1 MFLQKT
7 WFKLLWGPDFQV
19 AILVKFKE
27 PLELMGVPG
36 SPYTRKM
43 LALLRY
49 RRIAYRFIP
58 SSRHTS
64 EGTNDRFRE
73 RPQPKVALL
82 PTFYAQDDSGQ
93 EVALCDS
100 TPLIREFEKTFP
112 GRDVVPD
119 NQALAFL
126 DYLLE
131 DYADEWLTKAMFH
144 YRWSYE
150 PDIYKAGQILAR
162 WTNITSPEEAILEKS
177 KYITE
182 KQISRLRYV
191 GSNETTRDTIE
202 ESFIRFIDLLNNHFC
217 QMPFLLGERPSACDF
232 AVYGQLTCLAL
243 FDPTPQD
250 IILKQAP
257 RVHAWT
263 EVMED
268 LSGFE
273 TLPNDWI
280 STSSFPETL
289 KNIFKEIG
297 EVYVPYLLANEQSV
311 LNKTNLMETEIGGRP
326 WQQEPFQ
333 YQVKCL
339 RWIRDIYDELNEESK
354 KDVKHCLTGSKTER
368 LFG

>member
-1 MFLQKT
+1 
-7 WFKLLWGPDFQV
+7 
-19 AILVKFKE
+19 
-27 PLELMGVPG
+27 MGVPG

-49 RRIAYRFIP
+49 RRIAYRLIP

-64 EGTNDRFRE
+64 ETASGRFRE
-73 RPQPKVALL
+73 RPQPHIALL
-82 PTFYAQDDSGQ
+82 PTFYAMDDSEQ
-93 EVALCDS
+93 EVAICDS
-100 TPLIREFEKTFP
+100 TPLIREFEKAFSD
-112 GRDVVPD
+112 RNVIPD

-131 DYADEWLTKAMFH
+131 DFADEWLTKAMFH

-280 STSSFPETL
+280 STSFLPETL

-354 KDVKHCLTGSKTER
+354 KDVKHCLTGSNTER

>member
-1 MFLQKT
+1 
-7 WFKLLWGPDFQV
+7 
-19 AILVKFKE
+19 
-27 PLELMGVPG
+27 
-36 SPYTRKM
+36 
-43 LALLRY
+43 
-49 RRIAYRFIP
+49 
-58 SSRHTS
+58 
-64 EGTNDRFRE
+64 
-73 RPQPKVALL
+73 
-82 PTFYAQDDSGQ
+82 
-93 EVALCDS
+93 
-100 TPLIREFEKTFP
+100 
-112 GRDVVPD
+112 
-119 NQALAFL
+119 
-126 DYLLE
+126 
-131 DYADEWLTKAMFH
+131 MFH

>member
-1 MFLQKT
+1 
-7 WFKLLWGPDFQV
+7 
-19 AILVKFKE
+19 
-27 PLELMGVPG
+27 MGVPG

-49 RRIAYRFIP
+49 RRIAYRLIP

-64 EGTNDRFRE
+64 ETDNGRFRE
-73 RPQPKVALL
+73 RPQPHVALL
-82 PTFYAQDDSGQ
+82 PTFYALDDTGQ
-93 EVALCDS
+93 EIAICDS
-100 TPLIREFEKTFP
+100 TPLIREFEKTFS
-112 GRDVVPD
+112 GRNVIPD
-119 NQALAFL
+119 NPALAFL

-150 PDIYKAGQILAR
+150 PDISKAGQILAR
-162 WTNITSPEEAILEKS
+162 WTNITSSDEAISGKS
-177 KYITE
+177 KYITD
-182 KQISRLRYV
+182 KQISRLSYV
-191 GSNETTRDTIE
+191 GSNEITCDTIE
-202 ESFIRFIDLLNNHFC
+202 ESFTRFIDLLNKHFC

-243 FDPTPQD
+243 FDPTPQG
-250 IILKQAP
+250 IILKRAP

-273 TLPNDWI
+273 LLPNDWI
-280 STSSFPETL
+280 TINPFPESL
-289 KNIFKEIG
+289 KNIFEEIG
-297 EVYVPYLLANEQSV
+297 QVYAPYLLANEQSV
-311 LNKTNLMETEIGGRP
+311 RNKTKLMETVIGGRP
-326 WQQEPFQ
+326 WQQMPFQ

-339 RWIRDIYDELNEESK
+339 RWIREKFTELSEESK
-354 KDVKHCLTGSKTER
+354 KDVQNCLAGSNIER

>member
-1 MFLQKT
+1 
-7 WFKLLWGPDFQV
+7 
-19 AILVKFKE
+19 
-27 PLELMGVPG
+27 MGVPG

-49 RRIAYRFIP
+49 RRIAYRLIP

-64 EGTNDRFRE
+64 ETTNGRFRE

-82 PTFYAQDDSGQ
+82 PTFYAHDDSGQ

-100 TPLIREFEKTFP
+100 TPLIREFENTFP
-112 GRDVVPD
+112 GRNVVPD

-131 DYADEWLTKAMFH
+131 DFADEWLTKAMFH

>member
-1 MFLQKT
+1 M
-7 WFKLLWGPDFQV
+7 
-19 AILVKFKE
+19 VKFKE

-49 RRIAYRFIP
+49 RRIAYRLIP

-64 EGTNDRFRE
+64 ETDNGRFRE
-73 RPQPKVALL
+73 RPQPHVALL
-82 PTFYAQDDSGQ
+82 PTFYAVDDTGQ
-93 EVALCDS
+93 EIAICDS
-100 TPLIREFEKTFP
+100 TPLIREFEKTFS
-112 GRDVVPD
+112 GRNVIPD
-119 NQALAFL
+119 NPALAFL

-150 PDIYKAGQILAR
+150 PDISKAGQILAR
-162 WTNITSPEEAILEKS
+162 WTNITSSDEAISGKS
-177 KYITE
+177 KYITD

-191 GSNETTRDTIE
+191 GSNEITCDTIE
-202 ESFIRFIDLLNNHFC
+202 ESFIRFIDLLNKHFC

-232 AVYGQLTCLAL
+232 AIYGQLTCLAL
-243 FDPTPQD
+243 FDPTPQG
-250 IILKQAP
+250 IILKRAP

-273 TLPNDWI
+273 LLPNDWI
-280 STSSFPETL
+280 TINPFPESL
-289 KNIFKEIG
+289 KNIFEEIG
-297 EVYVPYLLANEQSV
+297 QVYVPYLLANEQSV
-311 LNKTNLMETEIGGRP
+311 RNKTKLMETEIGGRP
-326 WQQEPFQ
+326 WQQKPFQ

-339 RWIRDIYDELNEESK
+339 RWIREKFTELNEESK
-354 KDVKHCLTGSKTER
+354 KDVQNCLAGSNIER

>member
-1 MFLQKT
+1 
-7 WFKLLWGPDFQV
+7 
-19 AILVKFKE
+19 
-27 PLELMGVPG
+27 MGVPG

-64 EGTNDRFRE
+64 EGTTDRFRE

-82 PTFYAQDDSGQ
+82 PTFYAHDDSGQ

-100 TPLIREFEKTFP
+100 TPLIREFDKTFP
-112 GRDVVPD
+112 GRNVVPD

-202 ESFIRFIDLLNNHFC
+202 ESFIRFIDLLNDHFC

-280 STSSFPETL
+280 STSFLPETL

-339 RWIRDIYDELNEESK
+339 GSIRDIYDKLNEEGK
-354 KDVKHCLTGSKTER
+354 KDVKHCLTGSNTER

>member
-1 MFLQKT
+1 
-7 WFKLLWGPDFQV
+7 
-19 AILVKFKE
+19 
-27 PLELMGVPG
+27 MGVPG

-82 PTFYAQDDSGQ
+82 PTFYTQDDSGQ

-112 GRDVVPD
+112 GRNVVPD

-273 TLPNDWI
+273 TLPDDWI
-280 STSSFPETL
+280 GTSSFPETL

-333 YQVKCL
+333 YQAKCL
-339 RWIRDIYDELNEESK
+339 RWIREIYDGLNEESK
-354 KDVKHCLTGSKTER
+354 KDVRQCLTGSNTER

>member
-1 MFLQKT
+1 
-7 WFKLLWGPDFQV
+7 
-19 AILVKFKE
+19 
-27 PLELMGVPG
+27 MGVPG

-49 RRIAYRFIP
+49 RRIAYRLIP

-64 EGTNDRFRE
+64 ETANGRFRE

-82 PTFYAQDDSGQ
+82 PTFYAHDDSGQ

-112 GRDVVPD
+112 GRNVVPD
-119 NQALAFL
+119 NQALALL

-202 ESFIRFIDLLNNHFC
+202 ESFIRFIDLLNSHF
-217 QMPFLLGERPSACDF
+217 
-232 AVYGQLTCLAL
+232 
-243 FDPTPQD
+243 
-250 IILKQAP
+250 
-257 RVHAWT
+257 
-263 EVMED
+263 
-268 LSGFE
+268 
-273 TLPNDWI
+273 
-280 STSSFPETL
+280 
-289 KNIFKEIG
+289 
-297 EVYVPYLLANEQSV
+297 
-311 LNKTNLMETEIGGRP
+311 
-326 WQQEPFQ
+326 
-333 YQVKCL
+333 
-339 RWIRDIYDELNEESK
+339 
-354 KDVKHCLTGSKTER
+354 
-368 LFG
+368 

>member
-1 MFLQKT
+1 M
-7 WFKLLWGPDFQV
+7 
-19 AILVKFKE
+19 VKFKE

-49 RRIAYRFIP
+49 RRIAYRLIP

-64 EGTNDRFRE
+64 ETDNGRFRE
-73 RPQPKVALL
+73 RPQPHVALL
-82 PTFYAQDDSGQ
+82 PTFYAVDDTGQ
-93 EVALCDS
+93 EIAICDS
-100 TPLIREFEKTFP
+100 TPLIREFEKTFS
-112 GRDVVPD
+112 GRNVIPD
-119 NQALAFL
+119 NPALAFL

-150 PDIYKAGQILAR
+150 PDISKAGQILAR
-162 WTNITSPEEAILEKS
+162 WTNITSSDEAISGKS
-177 KYITE
+177 KYITD

-191 GSNETTRDTIE
+191 GSNEITCDTIE
-202 ESFIRFIDLLNNHFC
+202 ESFTRFIDLLNKHFC
-217 QMPFLLGERPSACDF
+217 QMPFLLGERPSACDV
-232 AVYGQLTCLAL
+232 AIYGQLTCLAL
-243 FDPTPQD
+243 FYPTPQG
-250 IILKQAP
+250 IILKRAP

-273 TLPNDWI
+273 LLPNDWI
-280 STSSFPETL
+280 TINPFPESL
-289 KNIFKEIG
+289 KNIFEEIG
-297 EVYVPYLLANEQSV
+297 QVYVPYLLANEQSV
-311 LNKTNLMETEIGGRP
+311 RNKTKLMETEIGGRP
-326 WQQEPFQ
+326 WQQKPFQ

-339 RWIRDIYDELNEESK
+339 RWIREKFTELNEESK
-354 KDVKHCLTGSKTER
+354 KDVQNCLAGSNIER

>member
-1 MFLQKT
+1 
-7 WFKLLWGPDFQV
+7 
-19 AILVKFKE
+19 
-27 PLELMGVPG
+27 MGVPG

-49 RRIAYRFIP
+49 RRIAYRLIP

-64 EGTNDRFRE
+64 ETDNGRFRE
-73 RPQPKVALL
+73 RPQPHVALL
-82 PTFYAQDDSGQ
+82 PTFYALDDTGQ
-93 EVALCDS
+93 EIAICDS
-100 TPLIREFEKTFP
+100 TPLIREFEKTFS
-112 GRDVVPD
+112 GRNVIPD
-119 NQALAFL
+119 NPALAFL

-150 PDIYKAGQILAR
+150 PDISKAGQILAR
-162 WTNITSPEEAILEKS
+162 WTNITSSDEAISGKS
-177 KYITE
+177 KYITD
-182 KQISRLRYV
+182 KQVSRLRYV
-191 GSNETTRDTIE
+191 GSNEITCDTIE
-202 ESFIRFIDLLNNHFC
+202 ESFTRFIDLLNKHFC

-243 FDPTPQD
+243 FDPTPQG
-250 IILKQAP
+250 IILKRAP

-273 TLPNDWI
+273 LLPNDWI
-280 STSSFPETL
+280 TINPFPESL
-289 KNIFKEIG
+289 KNIFEEIG
-297 EVYVPYLLANEQSV
+297 QVYVPYLLANEQSV
-311 LNKTNLMETEIGGRP
+311 RNKTKLMETVIGGRP
-326 WQQEPFQ
+326 WQQMPFQ

-339 RWIRDIYDELNEESK
+339 RLIREKFTELNEENK
-354 KDVKHCLTGSKTER
+354 KDVQNCLAGSNIER

>member
-1 MFLQKT
+1 
-7 WFKLLWGPDFQV
+7 
-19 AILVKFKE
+19 
-27 PLELMGVPG
+27 MGVPG

-73 RPQPKVALL
+73 RPRPKVALL

-112 GRDVVPD
+112 GRNVVPD

-202 ESFIRFIDLLNNHFC
+202 ESFVRFIDLLNNHFC

-280 STSSFPETL
+280 STSFLPETL

>member
-1 MFLQKT
+1 
-7 WFKLLWGPDFQV
+7 
-19 AILVKFKE
+19 
-27 PLELMGVPG
+27 MGVPG

-49 RRIAYRFIP
+49 RRIAYRLIP

-64 EGTNDRFRE
+64 ETDNGRLRE
-73 RPQPKVALL
+73 RPQPHVALL
-82 PTFYAQDDSGQ
+82 PTFYAVDDTGQ
-93 EVALCDS
+93 EIAICDS
-100 TPLIREFEKTFP
+100 TPLIREFEKTFS
-112 GRDVVPD
+112 GRNVIPD
-119 NQALAFL
+119 NPALAFL

-150 PDIYKAGQILAR
+150 PDISKAGQILAR
-162 WTNITSPEEAILEKS
+162 WTNITSSDEAISGKS
-177 KYITE
+177 KYITD
-182 KQISRLRYV
+182 KQASRLRYV
-191 GSNETTRDTIE
+191 GSNEITCDTIE
-202 ESFIRFIDLLNNHFC
+202 ESFTRFIDLLNKHFC

-243 FDPTPQD
+243 FDPTPQG
-250 IILKQAP
+250 IILKRAP

-273 TLPNDWI
+273 LLPNDWI
-280 STSSFPETL
+280 TINPLPESL
-289 KNIFKEIG
+289 KNIFEEIG
-297 EVYVPYLLANEQSV
+297 QVYVPYLLANEQSV
-311 LNKTNLMETEIGGRP
+311 RNKTKLMETVIGGRP
-326 WQQEPFQ
+326 WQQMPFQ

-339 RWIRDIYDELNEESK
+339 RWIREKFTELNEESK
-354 KDVKHCLTGSKTER
+354 KDVQNCLAGSNIER

>member
-1 MFLQKT
+1 
-7 WFKLLWGPDFQV
+7 
-19 AILVKFKE
+19 
-27 PLELMGVPG
+27 MGVPG

-112 GRDVVPD
+112 GRNVVPD

-202 ESFIRFIDLLNNHFC
+202 ESFVRFIDLLNNHFC

-339 RWIRDIYDELNEESK
+339 GWIRDIYDELNEEGK
-354 KDVKHCLTGSKTER
+354 KDVKHCLTGSNTER

>member
-1 MFLQKT
+1 
-7 WFKLLWGPDFQV
+7 
-19 AILVKFKE
+19 
-27 PLELMGVPG
+27 MGVPG

-82 PTFYAQDDSGQ
+82 PTFYTQDDSGQ

-112 GRDVVPD
+112 GRNVVPD

-202 ESFIRFIDLLNNHFC
+202 ESFVRFIDLLNNHFC

-289 KNIFKEIG
+289 KDIFKEIG

-311 LNKTNLMETEIGGRP
+311 LDKTNLMETEIGGRP

-354 KDVKHCLTGSKTER
+354 NDVKHCLTGSNTER

>member
-1 MFLQKT
+1 
-7 WFKLLWGPDFQV
+7 
-19 AILVKFKE
+19 
-27 PLELMGVPG
+27 MGVPG

-49 RRIAYRFIP
+49 RRIAYRLIP

-64 EGTNDRFRE
+64 ETDNGRFRE
-73 RPQPKVALL
+73 RPQPHVALL
-82 PTFYAQDDSGQ
+82 PTFYALDDTGQ
-93 EVALCDS
+93 EIAICDS
-100 TPLIREFEKTFP
+100 TPLIREFEKTFS
-112 GRDVVPD
+112 GRNVIPD
-119 NQALAFL
+119 NPALAFL

-150 PDIYKAGQILAR
+150 PDISKAGQILAR
-162 WTNITSPEEAILEKS
+162 WTNITSSDEAISGKS
-177 KYITE
+177 KYITD
-182 KQISRLRYV
+182 KQISRPSYG
-191 GSNETTRDTIE
+191 GSNEITCDTIE
-202 ESFIRFIDLLNNHFC
+202 ESFTRFIDLLNKHFC

-243 FDPTPQD
+243 FDPTPQG
-250 IILKQAP
+250 IILKRAP

-273 TLPNDWI
+273 LLPNDWI
-280 STSSFPETL
+280 TINPFPESL
-289 KNIFKEIG
+289 KNIFEEIG
-297 EVYVPYLLANEQSV
+297 QVYVPYLLANEQSV
-311 LNKTNLMETEIGGRP
+311 RNKTKLMETVIGGRP
-326 WQQEPFQ
+326 WQQMPFQ

-339 RWIRDIYDELNEESK
+339 RWIREKFTELNEESK
-354 KDVKHCLTGSKTER
+354 KDVQNCLAGSNIER

>member
-1 MFLQKT
+1 
-7 WFKLLWGPDFQV
+7 
-19 AILVKFKE
+19 
-27 PLELMGVPG
+27 MGVPG

-112 GRDVVPD
+112 GRNVVPD

-150 PDIYKAGQILAR
+150 PDTYKAGQILAR

-311 LNKTNLMETEIGGRP
+311 LNKTNLMETDIGGRP

-339 RWIRDIYDELNEESK
+339 RWIREIYDRLNEESK
-354 KDVKHCLTGSKTER
+354 KDVKQCLTGSSTER